1 MSTNEPAPLEH
12 DLSEPVHEGAHP
24 RRRPELGGY
33 ARGEETRNRIVV
45 AALNAFGADGYT
57 RTSTRKIAADAGVNP
72 PALQYYFDSK
82 EGLHRACAQ
91 YIVDRFSAVLAPSL
105 ARTPVVLD
113 GGDPAEALDLIC
125 DIMDVIV
132 DASVDP
138 EVISWKQF
146 MARAQTDGSGPAY
159 PLIRDQISTPLH
171 EALAGL
177 VAMAT
182 GERAQDEIVRI
193 RTTVI
198 MSQVNAFHI
207 NRESTL
213 KHLGWPDFGGERL
226 SLIKSLL
233 RRHTRAALA
242 PAADLSPGR

>member
-1 MSTNEPAPLEH
+1 MSTNPTAPL
-12 DLSEPVHEGAHP
+12 DDDVSPAADEGAHP

-33 ARGEETRNRIVV
+33 ARGAETRGRIII

-91 YIVDRFSAVLAPSL
+91 YIVDRFTAMLAPNL
-105 ARTPVVLD
+105 ARTPAVLR
-113 GGDPAEALDLIC
+113 GKDPAEALDLIC
-125 DIMDVIV
+125 DVLDVIV
-132 DASVDP
+132 DASLDP

-159 PLIRDQISTPLH
+159 PLIRDQISSPLH
-171 EALAGL
+171 AALASL

-182 GERAQDEIVRI
+182 HGRAQDEMVRV
-193 RTTVI
+193 RTAVI
-198 MSQVNAFHI
+198 MSQMSAFHI

-226 SLIKSLL
+226 DLIKAIL
-233 RRHTRAALA
+233 RRHTRAALT
-242 PAADLSPGR
+242 SPMDG